1 MRTLEGVVSILLFI
15 AERLQGRLQKPGEP
29 SVGLLEASWREE
41 RLVEGHGPSRGSWP
55 RSVAK
60 AQRWS
65 AMREIRD
72 FCFQESECV
81 PSPVSDTYQQS
92 AFVYSCDC
100 PQRLMHI
107 SCGF

>member
-41 RLVEGHGPSRGSWP
+41 RLVEGHGPSHGSWP

-65 AMREIRD
+65 AMREIQD
-72 FCFQESECV
+72 FFFFKNLNV
-81 PSPVSDTYQQS
+81 
-92 AFVYSCDC
+92 C
-100 PQRLMHI
+100 PALYLTHISSQRL
-107 SCGF
+107 CTLVTVLRD